1 MRPPVHPTMSFLWN
15 EQAKEQAS
23 AVLPEKKRAA
33 FAMLGKLGVLCVAL
47 KLAPFL
53 LDLVFPQAEAKT
65 EPAKATFMPNP
76 ALAGLTPS
84 PPSPSASV

>member
-1 MRPPVHPTMSFLWN
+1 MSFLWN
-15 EQAKEQAS
+15 AQAKDEAS

-33 FAMLGKLGVLCVAL
+33 FALLGKLGVFFAAL
-47 KLAPFL
+47 KLAPLL
-53 LDLVFPQAEAKT
+53 LDLAFPPQKAPQT
-65 EPAKATFMPNP
+65 SSSSSSVPAAFAPNP